1 MHVTLDD
8 GYGATRLTCR
18 PATDTAEA
26 PDMRAP
32 ADRPA
37 ITGAVTGAVT
47 GGECLAELVLGEES
61 LQLLPQQE
69 REFLVEVR
77 AVKAALYTNLSCY

>member
-18 PATDTAEA
+18 PASDTAAA

-37 ITGAVTGAVT
+37 GTGAVTG
-47 GGECLAELVLGEES
+47 EDCLPVLVLGDS

-77 AVKAALYTNLSCY
+77 AVKVALYTNLSCY